1 MKTIG
6 RSELPQRG
14 APLGGGFYTAE
25 FQINGLFFAMVTA
38 GKEAEIKGEWGKYGE
53 KIEGAASFVDG
64 LANTEAMAAAGLEI
78 AITVRAMRFGGQ
90 DDWAIPARNQQEAQH
105 RRFKPTTRKNYCSY
119 LDGYNPDSVPAGELY
134 TPENPLQTTIEAF
147 REGGAEAF
155 EAGWYLSSTQYSA
168 NYAFIQGFH
177 DGHQHYYRK
186 DRSYRVRPV
195 RMIQIIN

>member
-38 GKEAEIKGEWGKYGE
+38 GKEAEIKGEWGKYGK
-53 KIEGAASFVDG
+53 KIEGAGSFVDG
-64 LANTEAMAAAGLEI
+64 LANTDAMVAAGLEI
-78 AITVRAMRFGGQ
+78 AISVRAMRFGGQ
-90 DDWAIPARNQQEAQH
+90 DDWAIPARNQQEAQY
-105 RRFKPTTRKNYCSY
+105 RNLKPTTQENYCSY
-119 LDGYNPDSVPAGELY
+119 LDGYNPDSVPAGGLY
-134 TPENPLQTTIEAF
+134 TEENPLQTTIEAF

-155 EAGWYLSSTQYSA
+155 AAAWYWSSTQCSA
-168 NYAFIQGFH
+168 SSAFVQFFD
-177 DGHQHYYRK
+177 DGRQDYDGK
-186 DRSYRVRPV
+186 DGSYDVRPV